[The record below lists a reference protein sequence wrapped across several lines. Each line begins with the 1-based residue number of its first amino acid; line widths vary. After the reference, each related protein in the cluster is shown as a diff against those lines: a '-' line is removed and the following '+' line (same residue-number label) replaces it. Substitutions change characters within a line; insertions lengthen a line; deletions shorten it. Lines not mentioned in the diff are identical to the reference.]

1 MINEINSIRRRYIQN
16 YLRLIQG
23 LEVNTEIVGIT
34 PEAELRKLDVVGA
47 TNEIV
52 DITKNVLR
60 IIHTIR
66 LSLVLS
72 DPRINK

>member
-1 MINEINSIRRRYIQN
+1 MDASQETDNMINEINSIRRRYIQN

-52 DITKNVLR
+52 L
-60 IIHTIR
+60 
-66 LSLVLS
+66 LSLFADLC
-72 DPRINK
+72 RLI